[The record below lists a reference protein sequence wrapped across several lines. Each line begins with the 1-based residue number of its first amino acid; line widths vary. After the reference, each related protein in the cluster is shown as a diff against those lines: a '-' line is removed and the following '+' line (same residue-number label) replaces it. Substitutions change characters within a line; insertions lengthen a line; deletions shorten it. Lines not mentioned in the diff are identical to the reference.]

1 MLLCNECND
10 TEDAQVEAGEQVNL
24 MGIINAN
31 SAAMLHAF
39 FFSPTLIFLHASE
52 CVVARTPDVLF
63 FSSIVPL
70 SRFTALG
77 LLLLFGCKCNLA
89 LTNDSCR

>member
-1 MLLCNECND
+1 MQPRMPKKAARRPSRVRLRSQQSKAERCQRARKSTILVSRAERETLLCKECND

-39 FFSPTLIFLHASE
+39 FFRQL
-52 CVVARTPDVLF
+52 
-63 FSSIVPL
+63 
-70 SRFTALG
+70 
-77 LLLLFGCKCNLA
+77 
-89 LTNDSCR
+89 